1 MDRPCVENM
10 FWQNYGNWSTGRD
23 VDCVSPY
30 GHRLNIFDV
39 KQLPL
44 CSIID
49 TGHAIALIRS
59 YFPFVKPALR
69 KFRANLNP
77 MVIN

>member
-10 FWQNYGNWSTGRD
+10 FSQDYGSWSTGRD
-23 VDCVSPY
+23 VDCVSSY
-30 GHRLNIFDV
+30 GHRLIIFNV

-44 CSIID
+44 CSIIK
-49 TGHAIALIRS
+49 TGRAIALIRS
-59 YFPFVKPALR
+59 RFPFVKPALR

-77 MVIN
+77 MVGN